1 MRNFVRNY
9 NPFTLS
15 ADVVRGGFSFVKGT
29 TYFIGKDLVILPS
42 LTIAS
47 STVAFLGTALHNDSI
62 LNYGID
68 LREKAQDIFYS
79 SKNDFFDA
87 FGKNGL
93 GNIAK
98 GISGLTV
105 HAAITNAISLYYF
118 NFAYY
123 DLKYQLRVVYNH
135 ALSQASSIY
144 SYAAEKAIIAYNY
157 AYTQTTSILNT
168 ASIEISTALQ
178 PYYNTVLSH
187 TQPIINMANDSVNS
201 VAKYAVDAFH
211 DPKQALTAVQNY
223 VSSNFSFNY
232 ANAVGLL
239 ISSAQLYGAYSTFK
253 NFNELAKLGVNYR
266 FSKYAV
272 TLAELGAAS
281 VTALQSTG
289 LYTFTPEVVLCCMAA
304 HAVGHY
310 VINSLVNM
318 KKQVFSEQLKT
329 ERLDERIENTGRFA
343 AKQVELLHA
352 AEAKVQELN
361 RKVVTLEKE
370 SERLAKRLDNTGAY
384 AAKQGELLHVEQGR
398 VQERNQ
404 EIAALRNE
412 SERLNKRLKKTGAYA
427 ADKAG
432 QLCAEQGKT
441 YEARKALNKTEAEF
455 ALTKEQLAGQRK
467 QNDFK
472 DGILGRLRE
481 HKYEQGIVLA
491 QTKAELALTKKY
503 CLEAYGERNEVF
515 AQGMLNGMIIAG
527 SVQEGID
534 TQAQLNEVSN
544 QLARTQERLQEVQEQ
559 VVHLRRFNKR
569 PSGGFSAKLIEDAR
583 RAVGNAIDNGI

>member
-15 ADVVRGGFSFVKGT
+15 ADVFRGGFSFVKGT
-29 TYFIGKDLVILPS
+29 TYLIGKDLVILPS

-47 STVAFLGTALHNDSI
+47 STVAFLGTALHNYSI

-68 LREKAQDIFYS
+68 LREKAQNHFYS

-87 FGKNGL
+87 FGKKGL

-98 GISGLTV
+98 GISGLTA
-105 HAAITNAISLYYF
+105 HAAIANAISLYYF
-118 NFAYY
+118 NFAFY
-123 DLKYQLRVVYNH
+123 DLKYQFRIVYNH
-135 ALSQASSIY
+135 ALSQASSVY
-144 SYAAEKAIIAYNY
+144 SYAAEKGII

-168 ASIEISTALQ
+168 ASVEISAALQ

-187 TQPIINMANDSVNS
+187 TQPIINMANGSLNS
-201 VAKYAVDAFH
+201 IAKYAVDVFH

-232 ANAVGLL
+232 ATAVGLF
-239 ISSAQLYGAYSTFK
+239 ISGAQSYGAYSTFK

-289 LYTFTPEVVLCCMAA
+289 LYTFTPEVVLCCMAVQ
-304 HAVGHY
+304 AVGHY
-310 VINSLVNM
+310 VVNSLVNM
-318 KKQVFSEQLKT
+318 KKEVLSELLKA

-370 SERLAKRLDNTGAY
+370 SERLAERLDNTGAY
-384 AAKQGELLHVEQGR
+384 IAKQGELLHAEQGR

-427 ADKAG
+427 ADKAE

-441 YEARKALNKTEAEF
+441 YEARKALNK
-455 ALTKEQLAGQRK
+455 
-467 QNDFK
+467 
-472 DGILGRLRE
+472 
-481 HKYEQGIVLA
+481 
-491 QTKAELALTKKY
+491 TKAELALTKKY

-515 AQGMLNGMIIAG
+515 AQGVLHGMIIAG

>member
-9 NPFTLS
+9 NPVTLT
-15 ADVVRGGFSFVKGT
+15 ADVIRGGFSFVKGT
-29 TYFIGKDLVILPS
+29 TYLIGKDLVILPS

-47 STVAFLGTALHNDSI
+47 STIAFLGTALHNDSI

-79 SKNDFFDA
+79 SKNDLFDA

-123 DLKYQLRVVYNH
+123 DLKYQSRVVYNH

-144 SYAAEKAIIAYNY
+144 SYAAEKAVIAYNY
-157 AYTQTTSILNT
+157 VYTQTTSILNA
-168 ASIEISTALQ
+168 ASVEISTALQ
-178 PYYNTVLSH
+178 PYYNTVLSY

-201 VAKYAVDAFH
+201 IAKYAVDAFY

-232 ANAVGLL
+232 ATAGGLL
-239 ISSAQLYGAYSTFK
+239 ISGAQLYGAYSTFK

-266 FSKYAV
+266 FSKYVV

-304 HAVGHY
+304 QAGGYYMV
-310 VINSLVNM
+310 NSLVNM
-318 KKQVFSEQLKT
+318 KKEVLSELLKA
-329 ERLDERIENTGRFA
+329 ERLAERLENTGAYA
-343 AKQVELLHA
+343 AKQTEQVHA
-352 AEAKVQELN
+352 VQAKVQELN
-361 RKVVTLEKE
+361 QKTTALKKE
-370 SERLAKRLDNTGAY
+370 SERLAERLENTGAF

-404 EIAALRNE
+404 KIATLRNE
-412 SERLNKRLKKTGAYA
+412 SERLSKRLENTGAYA
-427 ADKAG
+427 ADKAE
-432 QLCAEQGKT
+432 QLYAEQGKT
-441 YEARKALNKTEAEF
+441 YEARNALNKTE
-455 ALTKEQLAGQRK
+455 
-467 QNDFK
+467 
-472 DGILGRLRE
+472 
-481 HKYEQGIVLA
+481 
-491 QTKAELALTKKY
+491 AELALTKKY
-503 CLEAYGERNEVF
+503 YLEAYGERSEVF
-515 AQGMLNGMIIAG
+515 AQGVLNGMIIAG
-527 SVQEGID
+527 SVQEGIN

-544 QLARTQERLQEVQEQ
+544 QLARTQERLQEVQQQ
-559 VVHLRRFNKR
+559 VEHLRRFNKR
-569 PSGGFSAKLIEDAR
+569 PSGGYGAKLIEDAR